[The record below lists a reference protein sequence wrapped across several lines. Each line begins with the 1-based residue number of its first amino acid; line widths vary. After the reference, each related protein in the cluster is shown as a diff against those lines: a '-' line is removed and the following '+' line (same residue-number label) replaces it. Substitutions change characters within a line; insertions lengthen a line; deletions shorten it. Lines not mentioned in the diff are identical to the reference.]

1 MPVKTNV
8 KNSNLYSTYSIPN
21 NYKVLTNTDNKK
33 LDLLYKNWTIKLDR
47 YTDKI
52 NISLFTRQELIP
64 YNSYFDPN
72 FQSAWENKVYNLH
85 LPPDFSK
92 FKSISYT
99 DIANGL
105 YLSSGD
111 KLLKTKV
118 SQETENNYINAL
130 KSLNT
135 FKNLDDSTK
144 NINLDWLIK
153 YERLLIPDLI
163 KQSNDNDW
171 SLGTFACKFKAISR
185 FLKLMLGE
193 LHELK
198 IKYSMLYVSLDYI
211 IKLEKGANSSGGDD
225 IMPFDDLLIIV
236 DYLEKSFTKYLDD
249 NLNIKNA
256 SKINS
261 AWKANLDFL
270 SVAVMVWDYPS
281 RSDKYDTV
289 IIKNPNEAIKNTTY
303 LVCDDSNPPYWIY
316 RKNVKDIG
324 RPLVIV
330 KLEKEG
336 LNGLQSRLID
346 AISLS
351 LKLFPRNYLFASKS
365 IDWKKSPDVNVIK
378 KASNVSGWIRN
389 IKSLSAIHTQF
400 PNISLKTLGINLF
413 RRSFV
418 THFSDLMNNNEK
430 RKMVHAMLTSFA
442 KINTYYKRNF
452 DTDKNN
458 NKIIINNHHNVINV
472 PDDVNEVIDEP
483 IEEPVIE
490 PVIEP
495 VNEPEIEPEIEP
507 VNESE
512 IESVDESVDESV
524 NEPVD
529 EPVDEPVN
537 ESVVNTEP
545 PKIPMTNAER
555 QRIWYANNKLKEDY
569 KKARKKI
576 ENTDERKARRYVRE
590 LNQGRK
596 SIDDI
601 TRNTIAKYQISFV
614 NGTYISGIL

>member
-1 MPVKTNV
+1 MPVK
-8 KNSNLYSTYSIPN
+8 KPNLYSTFSIPD
-21 NYKVLTNTDNKK
+21 NYKVLTMNDNKS
-33 LDLLYKNWTIKLDR
+33 LDSLYKKWSIKLDR

-52 NISLFTRQELIP
+52 NVSLFTRDELIP
-64 YNSYFDPN
+64 YNSYFYPD

-85 LPPDFSK
+85 LPADFSK
-92 FKSISYT
+92 FKSISYS
-99 DIANGL
+99 DIANGV

-118 SQETENNYINAL
+118 SQETENNYISAL

-135 FKNLDDSTK
+135 FQKIDDSHK
-144 NINLDWLIK
+144 NVNLDWLIK
-153 YERLLIPDLI
+153 YERSLIPDLI

-171 SLGTFACKFKAISR
+171 SLGTFACKLKAISR

-193 LHELK
+193 QHELK

-211 IKLEKGANSSGGDD
+211 MKLEKGANSSGGDD
-225 IMPFDDLLIIV
+225 IMPFDDLLIVV
-236 DYLEKSFTKYLDD
+236 DYLEKGFTKYLDD
-249 NLNIKNA
+249 NRNIKNA

-289 IIKNPNEAIKNTTY
+289 IIKNPDEAIDNTTY
-303 LVCDDSNPPYWIY
+303 LVYDDTNPPYWIY
-316 RKNVKDIG
+316 KKNVKDIG
-324 RPLVIV
+324 RPFVIV
-330 KLEKEG
+330 RLEKDG
-336 LNGLQSRLID
+336 LYGLQNKLID

-365 IDWKKSPDVNVIK
+365 IDWKNSPNLNDIK
-378 KASNVSGWIRN
+378 KASNVSGWIRH
-389 IKSLSAIHTQF
+389 IKSLSAINTQY

-418 THFSDLMNNNEK
+418 THFTDLMNNNEK

-452 DTDKNN
+452 NTDCNN
-458 NKIIINNHHNVINV
+458 NKIIINNHLNNNVISV
-472 PDDVNEVIDEP
+472 PQEVNEVINQPVENVIINEVIADAVNKSVPDAVGTVGTDETV
-483 IEEPVIE
+483 ETDGT
-490 PVIEP
+490 
-495 VNEPEIEPEIEP
+495 
-507 VNESE
+507 
-512 IESVDESVDESV
+512 DETDG
-524 NEPVD
+524 D
-529 EPVDEPVN
+529 AI
-537 ESVVNTEP
+537 VNTV
-545 PKIPMTNAER
+545 KSKRPMTNAER
-555 QRIWYANNKLKEDY
+555 QRLWYANNKLNEDF
-569 KKARKKI
+569 KKARERI

-590 LNQGRK
+590 LNQGKR

-601 TRNTIAKYQISFV
+601 TRRTIAKYQISFI
-614 NGTYISGIL
+614 NGKYVSGILQ

>member
-99 DIANGL
+99 DIANGV

-458 NKIIINNHHNVINV
+458 NKIIIKNHQNVINV

-483 IEEPVIE
+483 ID
-490 PVIEP
+490 
-495 VNEPEIEPEIEP
+495 
-507 VNESE
+507 ESE
-512 IESVDESVDESV
+512 IEPIDESEI
-524 NEPVD
+524 EPVD
-529 EPVDEPVN
+529 EPVDESVDESEIEPVDESEIEPVDEPVN
-537 ESVVNTEP
+537 ESVIESVVNTEP

>member
-1 MPVKTNV
+1 
-8 KNSNLYSTYSIPN
+8 
-21 NYKVLTNTDNKK
+21 
-33 LDLLYKNWTIKLDR
+33 
-47 YTDKI
+47 
-52 NISLFTRQELIP
+52 
-64 YNSYFDPN
+64 
-72 FQSAWENKVYNLH
+72 
-85 LPPDFSK
+85 
-92 FKSISYT
+92 
-99 DIANGL
+99 
-105 YLSSGD
+105 
-111 KLLKTKV
+111 
-118 SQETENNYINAL
+118 
-130 KSLNT
+130 
-135 FKNLDDSTK
+135 
-144 NINLDWLIK
+144 
-153 YERLLIPDLI
+153 
-163 KQSNDNDW
+163 
-171 SLGTFACKFKAISR
+171 
-185 FLKLMLGE
+185 MLGE

-236 DYLEKSFTKYLDD
+236 DYLEKSFTKYLDG
-249 NLNIKNA
+249 NLNIKNI

-289 IIKNPNEAIKNTTY
+289 IIKNPDEAINNTTY
-303 LVCDDSNPPYWIY
+303 LVCDDSNLPYWIY
-316 RKNVKDIG
+316 KKNVKDIG

-330 KLEKEG
+330 KLEKDG

-378 KASNVSGWIRN
+378 KASNVSGWVRN

-418 THFSDLMNNNEK
+418 THFSDSMNNNEK

-458 NKIIINNHHNVINV
+458 NKIIINNHHNVIDV

-483 IEEPVIE
+483 VIE
-490 PVIEP
+490 SVIESVIEP
-495 VNEPEIEPEIEP
+495 VNEH
-507 VNESE
+507 
-512 IESVDESVDESV
+512 V

-529 EPVDEPVN
+529 EPFNLPINEVIDEP
-537 ESVVNTEP
+537 VVNTEQ
-545 PKIPMTNAER
+545 PKRPMTNAER

-569 KKARKKI
+569 KKAREKI

-590 LNQGRK
+590 LNQGKK
-596 SIDDI
+596 SIDEI

>member
-99 DIANGL
+99 DIANGV

-303 LVCDDSNPPYWIY
+303 LVCDDSNLPYWIY
-316 RKNVKDIG
+316 KKNVKDIG

-483 IEEPVIE
+483 ID
-490 PVIEP
+490 
-495 VNEPEIEPEIEP
+495 
-507 VNESE
+507 ESE
-512 IESVDESVDESV
+512 IEPIDESEI
-524 NEPVD
+524 EPVD
-529 EPVDEPVN
+529 EPVDESVDESEIEPVDESEIEPVDEPVN
-537 ESVVNTEP
+537 EPVIESVVNTEP

-555 QRIWYANNKLKEDY
+555 QRVWYANNKLKEDY

>member
-1 MPVKTNV
+1 
-8 KNSNLYSTYSIPN
+8 
-21 NYKVLTNTDNKK
+21 
-33 LDLLYKNWTIKLDR
+33 
-47 YTDKI
+47 
-52 NISLFTRQELIP
+52 
-64 YNSYFDPN
+64 
-72 FQSAWENKVYNLH
+72 
-85 LPPDFSK
+85 
-92 FKSISYT
+92 
-99 DIANGL
+99 
-105 YLSSGD
+105 
-111 KLLKTKV
+111 
-118 SQETENNYINAL
+118 
-130 KSLNT
+130 
-135 FKNLDDSTK
+135 
-144 NINLDWLIK
+144 
-153 YERLLIPDLI
+153 
-163 KQSNDNDW
+163 
-171 SLGTFACKFKAISR
+171 
-185 FLKLMLGE
+185 
-193 LHELK
+193 
-198 IKYSMLYVSLDYI
+198 
-211 IKLEKGANSSGGDD
+211 
-225 IMPFDDLLIIV
+225 
-236 DYLEKSFTKYLDD
+236 
-249 NLNIKNA
+249 
-256 SKINS
+256 
-261 AWKANLDFL
+261 
-270 SVAVMVWDYPS
+270 MVWDYPS

-303 LVCDDSNPPYWIY
+303 LVCDDSNLPYWIY

-483 IEEPVIE
+483 VDDPVD
-490 PVIEP
+490 
-495 VNEPEIEPEIEP
+495 
-507 VNESE
+507 
-512 IESVDESVDESV
+512 ESVDESEIEPVDESV
-524 NEPVD
+524 NEPVN
-529 EPVDEPVN
+529 EPVI

>member
-99 DIANGL
+99 DIANGV

-289 IIKNPNEAIKNTTY
+289 IIKNPNEAIKNKV
-303 LVCDDSNPPYWIY
+303 LIG
-316 RKNVKDIG
+316 KN
-324 RPLVIV
+324 
-330 KLEKEG
+330 
-336 LNGLQSRLID
+336 
-346 AISLS
+346 
-351 LKLFPRNYLFASKS
+351 
-365 IDWKKSPDVNVIK
+365 
-378 KASNVSGWIRN
+378 
-389 IKSLSAIHTQF
+389 H
-400 PNISLKTLGINLF
+400 
-413 RRSFV
+413 
-418 THFSDLMNNNEK
+418 
-430 RKMVHAMLTSFA
+430 LT
-442 KINTYYKRNF
+442 
-452 DTDKNN
+452 
-458 NKIIINNHHNVINV
+458 
-472 PDDVNEVIDEP
+472 
-483 IEEPVIE
+483 
-490 PVIEP
+490 
-495 VNEPEIEPEIEP
+495 
-507 VNESE
+507 
-512 IESVDESVDESV
+512 
-524 NEPVD
+524 
-529 EPVDEPVN
+529 
-537 ESVVNTEP
+537 
-545 PKIPMTNAER
+545 
-555 QRIWYANNKLKEDY
+555 
-569 KKARKKI
+569 
-576 ENTDERKARRYVRE
+576 
-590 LNQGRK
+590 
-596 SIDDI
+596 
-601 TRNTIAKYQISFV
+601 
-614 NGTYISGIL
+614 

>member
-1 MPVKTNV
+1 
-8 KNSNLYSTYSIPN
+8 
-21 NYKVLTNTDNKK
+21 
-33 LDLLYKNWTIKLDR
+33 
-47 YTDKI
+47 
-52 NISLFTRQELIP
+52 
-64 YNSYFDPN
+64 
-72 FQSAWENKVYNLH
+72 
-85 LPPDFSK
+85 
-92 FKSISYT
+92 
-99 DIANGL
+99 
-105 YLSSGD
+105 
-111 KLLKTKV
+111 
-118 SQETENNYINAL
+118 
-130 KSLNT
+130 
-135 FKNLDDSTK
+135 
-144 NINLDWLIK
+144 
-153 YERLLIPDLI
+153 
-163 KQSNDNDW
+163 
-171 SLGTFACKFKAISR
+171 
-185 FLKLMLGE
+185 
-193 LHELK
+193 
-198 IKYSMLYVSLDYI
+198 MLYVSLDYI

-483 IEEPVIE
+483 VIE

-495 VNEPEIEPEIEP
+495 VDEPDI
-507 VNESE
+507 ESE
-512 IESVDESVDESV
+512 IESDIESVDESV
-524 NEPVD
+524 NEPAN
-529 EPVDEPVN
+529 EPVI

-545 PKIPMTNAER
+545 PKIPMTNDER

-576 ENTDERKARRYVRE
+576 ENADERKARRYVRE